1 MRDPIFFVVVLFV
14 ALGLA
19 TEDDY
24 DERRSRAGNGDSV
37 SNQRAAPPPSGDV
50 QQGADCCPHKS
61 AHHKGTK

>member
-37 SNQRAAPPPSGDV
+37 SNQRAPPPSGDV

>member
-24 DERRSRAGNGDSV
+24 DEHRRAGNGDSV
-37 SNQRAAPPPSGDV
+37 SNQRAPPPSGDV
-50 QQGADCCPHKS
+50 QQGADCCSHKS